1 MLKKILEY
9 GYNAALIFLFT
20 FANLLIVS
28 SVLFF
33 FNISISIFH
42 LPISFVV
49 AIIELYFFRKPRIIE
64 LIISSVLIFAIFL
77 VSLFLCGRVF
87 DNSYDGNS
95 YHKEAIGFL
104 KEGWNPIY
112 ESAEEFGKEHSLGD
126 AHHVWL
132 NSYPKATWFYGASVY
147 KITGNIETAKTF
159 NLIILFVSFFIV
171 AYLINKFYGKKLLAL
186 LMAILVVSF
195 PIICQQ
201 IFSLYLDGFLGFCL
215 LLTLMYMY
223 LLLKDDTSKE
233 YFYII
238 DALLIIIINIKFTGL
253 MYAGIFCLGYYIY
266 YLIGKIRSKEYKQ
279 LGIFTGKFLLIL
291 AISLLVV
298 GSNSYIKN
306 IVVHK
311 NPLYPLIGK
320 DKVDI
325 MTYLQPE
332 SFADMSPIEKNFYS
346 LFSRTANVG
355 VFNNGEPVLKRPFAK
370 SYYETT
376 QFSEDT
382 RIGGFGV
389 YFSGILIISVI
400 VVIIYMIVGIV
411 RKNYHDLIMLG
422 IPFLLIILIMFC
434 LSDGWWARY
443 APQVWFIP
451 LMAVFLLL
459 KDNKWFIK
467 LLGILLFTLCI
478 DNSYI
483 IINHMVKSRIP
494 TSGLTRQTLEKNR
507 GKKFEIQMVSPNYS
521 GSLFNLKDF
530 DIKYTIK
537 DNLKG
542 AESLYADKIL
552 YIKQK

>member
-1 MLKKILEY
+1 MFKKILEY
-9 GYNAALIFLFT
+9 GYNSALLFLFT

-42 LPISFVV
+42 LPVSFILS
-49 AIIELYFFRKPRIIE
+49 IIELYFLRKQKIMD
-64 LIISSVLIFAIFL
+64 LIISSFLIIIVFL
-77 VSLFLCGRVF
+77 ISLLLCGRVF
-87 DNSYDGNS
+87 DNSYDGNA
-95 YHKEAIGFL
+95 YHKEAVGFL

-112 ESAEEFGKEHSLGD
+112 ESAEKFGKENSLGD
-126 AHHVWL
+126 TQHVWL

-159 NLIILFVSFFIV
+159 NLIIFFVAFFIV
-171 AYLINKFYGKKLLAL
+171 AYLINKFYGKKILSL

-195 PIICQQ
+195 PIMCQQ

-215 LLTLMYMY
+215 LLTLIYMY

-233 YFYII
+233 YFFII
-238 DALLIIIINIKFTGL
+238 GALLIIIINVKFTGL

-266 YLIGKIRSKEYKQ
+266 YLVNKIRVKEYKQ
-279 LGIFTGKFLLIL
+279 LGIFTGKFLIIL
-291 AISLLVV
+291 AVSLFVV

-320 DKVDI
+320 DKMDI

-346 LFSRTANVG
+346 LFSRTANIG
-355 VFNNGEPVLKRPFAK
+355 VFNHGEPVLKWPFAK

-400 VVIIYMIVGIV
+400 VIIIYMIVGIV
-411 RKNYHDLIMLG
+411 RKNYDDLIMIG

-451 LMAVFLLL
+451 LMATFLLL

-467 LLGILLFTLCI
+467 VLGVLLFILCI

-483 IINHMVKSRIP
+483 IIDRMIKSRIP

-507 GKKFEIQMVSPNYS
+507 GKKIEIQMMSPNYT
-521 GSLFNLKDF
+521 GTLFNLKDF
-530 DIKYTIK
+530 DIDYKIK
-537 DNLKG
+537 KKLKDP
-542 AESLYADKIL
+542 ESLYADKIL

>member
-1 MLKKILEY
+1 MLKKFLAY

-49 AIIELYFFRKPRIIE
+49 AIIELYFLRKPRIIE

-325 MTYLQPE
+325 MSYLQPE

-459 KDNKWFIK
+459 KDNKWCIK
-467 LLGILLFTLCI
+467 VFGVLLFILCI

-483 IINHMVKSRIP
+483 IIDHMVKSRIP
-494 TSGLTRQTLEKNR
+494 TSGLTRQTLEENR
-507 GKKFEIQMVSPNYS
+507 GEKIEIQMMSLNYT
-521 GSLFNLKDF
+521 GTLFNLKDF
-530 DIKYTIK
+530 NIEYKIKK
-537 DNLKG
+537 KLKNS
-542 AESLYADKIL
+542 ESLYADKIL

>member
-1 MLKKILEY
+1 MLKKIFEY
-9 GYNAALIFLFT
+9 GYNTALLFIFT
-20 FANLLIVS
+20 FANLLILS
-28 SVLFF
+28 SILFF
-33 FNISISIFH
+33 IKIPISAFHLSISFIT
-42 LPISFVV
+42 
-49 AIIELYFFRKPRIIE
+49 AIVEVYFLRKMRIRD
-64 LIISSVLIFAIFL
+64 LIISSILILLVFL

-87 DNSYDGNS
+87 DGSYDGNA
-95 YHKEAIGFL
+95 YHKEAVGFL

-112 ESAEEFGKEHSLGD
+112 ETAEEFGKEHSLGD
-126 AHHVWL
+126 THAVWL

-171 AYLINKFYGKKLLAL
+171 AYLINKFYNKKLFAL
-186 LMAILVVSF
+186 LMATLVVSF
-195 PIICQQ
+195 PIMCQQ

-215 LLTLMYMY
+215 LLILIYMY

-233 YFYII
+233 YFFII
-238 DALLIIIINIKFTGL
+238 GALLIIIINVKFTGL

-266 YLIGKIRSKEYKQ
+266 YLASKIRSKEYKQ
-279 LGIFTGKFLLIL
+279 LGIFTAKFLIIL
-291 AISLLVV
+291 VAGLLVV

-306 IVVHK
+306 IVLHK

-346 LFSRTANVG
+346 LFSRTANIG
-355 VFNNGEPVLKRPFAK
+355 VFNHGEPILKRPFAK

-389 YFSGILIISVI
+389 YFSGILIISVFVI
-400 VVIIYMIVGIV
+400 IIYMIAGIV
-411 RKNYHDLIMLG
+411 RKNYDDLIMIG

-459 KDNKWFIK
+459 RDNKWFIK
-467 LLGILLFTLCI
+467 VLGILLFALCI
-478 DNSYI
+478 NNSYI
-483 IINHMVKSRIP
+483 IIDHMIKLRIP
-494 TSGLTRQTLEKNR
+494 TSGLTSQTLEKNR
-507 GKKFEIQMVSPNYS
+507 GEKIDIQMMSPNYT
-521 GSLFNLKDF
+521 GILFNLKDF
-530 DIKYTIK
+530 DIDYKIK
-537 DNLKG
+537 DKLKD
-542 AESLYADKIL
+542 ADSLYADKIL

>member
-1 MLKKILEY
+1 MFKKFLEY
-9 GYNAALIFLFT
+9 GYNSALLFLFM
-20 FANLLIVS
+20 FANLLILS

-33 FNISISIFH
+33 FNISISVFH
-42 LPISFVV
+42 LPVSFIF
-49 AIIELYFFRKPRIIE
+49 AIIELYFLCKPKIRD
-64 LIISSVLIFAIFL
+64 LIISSILIFVVFL
-77 VSLFLCGRVF
+77 ISLFLCGRVF

-112 ESAEEFGKEHSLGD
+112 ESAEKFGKENSLGD
-126 AHHVWL
+126 THHVWL

-159 NLIILFVSFFIV
+159 NLIILFVAFFVV
-171 AYLINKFYGKKLLAL
+171 AYLINKFYGKKILAL
-186 LMAILVVSF
+186 SMAILVVSF
-195 PIICQQ
+195 PIMCQQ

-215 LLTLMYMY
+215 LLTLIYMY

-233 YFYII
+233 YFYVIG
-238 DALLIIIINIKFTGL
+238 ALLIIIINIKFTGL

-266 YLIGKIRSKEYKQ
+266 YLVNKIRAKEYKQ
-279 LGIFTGKFLLIL
+279 LGIFTGKFLIIL
-291 AISLLVV
+291 AVSLLVV

-320 DKVDI
+320 DRVDI

-346 LFSRTANVG
+346 LFSRTANIG
-355 VFNNGEPVLKRPFAK
+355 VFNNGEPVLKTPFAK

-389 YFSGILIISVI
+389 YFSGILIISVA
-400 VVIIYMIVGIV
+400 VIIVYMIASIV
-411 RKNYHDLIMLG
+411 RKNYDDLIMIG

-434 LSDGWWARY
+434 VSDSWWARY

-459 KDNKWFIK
+459 KDNKKFIEVF
-467 LLGILLFTLCI
+467 GVLLFALCI

-483 IINHMVKSRIP
+483 IIDHMIKSRIP
-494 TSGLTRQTLEKNR
+494 TSGLTRQTLEENR
-507 GKKFEIQMVSPNYS
+507 GKTIEIQMMSPNYS
-521 GSLFNLKDF
+521 GTLFNLKDF